1 MNCGGRLKIPRSKK
15 NLTET
20 LVTKIVSVVLRF
32 IMSDLAVAVRIKG
45 KAHALFMQYGLR
57 SVSMDD
63 IAGSLGMSKKTIYQY
78 YSDKDDLVLA
88 VISEEL
94 ERNQSDCEQYRQS
107 SINAVHEIFLA
118 LDMVVALFSAMNP
131 SLIYDMQKYHQKVF
145 LKFQQYKDG
154 YLYSTIRDN
163 MQRGIQEGLYRQ
175 DINLDILARYRLESI
190 MLPFNPEF
198 HNKLKF
204 NLAQIEEEFIIHF
217 LFGLASPKGYKLII
231 QYLLERIKPMN
242 HEKK

>member
-1 MNCGGRLKIPRSKK
+1 M
-15 NLTET
+15 ET
-20 LVTKIVSVVLRF
+20 LVTKIVSVVLRL
-32 IMSDLAVAVRIKG
+32 IMTDLAAGARILE
-45 KAHALFMQYGLR
+45 KAHGLFMQYGLR

-63 IAGSLGMSKKTIYQY
+63 IASSLGMSKKTIYQH
-78 YSDKDDLVLA
+78 YSDKDELIVA
-88 VISEEL
+88 VISQEL
-94 ERNQSDCEQYRQS
+94 ERNQSQCELYQQS

-131 SLIYDMQKYHQKVF
+131 SLIHDMQKYHPKAF
-145 LKFQQYKDG
+145 LKFQQYKND
-154 YLYSTIRDN
+154 YVYSTIREN
-163 MQRGIQEGLYRQ
+163 MERGIQEGLYRG

-217 LFGLASPKGYKLII
+217 LFGLASPKGYQLIN
-231 QYLLERIKPMN
+231 QYLQERIKPSN

>member
-1 MNCGGRLKIPRSKK
+1 L
-15 NLTET
+15 ET
-20 LVTKIVSVVLRF
+20 LVTKIVSVVLPF
-32 IMSDLAVAVRIKG
+32 IMSDLAPAVRIKE

-78 YSDKDDLVLA
+78 FADKDDLVLA

-94 ERNQSDCEQYRQS
+94 ERNESVCEQYQQS

-131 SLIYDMQKYHQKVF
+131 SLIHDMHKYHPKAF
-145 LKFQQYKDG
+145 LKFQQYKDD
-154 YLYSTIRDN
+154 YIYSTIREN
-163 MQRGIQEGLYRQ
+163 MQRGIQEGLYREG
-175 DINLDILARYRLESI
+175 INLDILARYRLESI

-217 LFGLASPKGYKLII
+217 LFGLASPKGYKLIN
-231 QYLLERIKPMN
+231 QYLQERIKPMN